1 MSEYRAAIGRFS
13 CVAENAR
20 ARRQKKKKWKEPKL
34 TKLNKTESCE
44 ERPSIPKSI
53 KFKESSRSLDRW
65 KRKDKTH
72 DIGERRKSLSDSREG
87 RCRKRNTFPS
97 RTKSPSL
104 STGRKKKV
112 NLITDNFKEACVAC
126 KTDMFDQRWERGRAK
141 QNAKKTHQ
149 RSKQES
155 ICLHAGKAST
165 TPQGTCHQL
174 RLFMCVALSECLLL
188 ERALSAVVQMLLL
201 RAGIESN
208 PGPTD
213 GNNSPPCC
221 NASQHFN
228 RVKNTIAKAKQNF
241 KSKVTLDTLSKKVIE
256 IEETGYCLCF
266 TFTFLTN
273 HTQVALSV
281 SNL

>member
-20 ARRQKKKKWKEPKL
+20 VCRHQKKKWKEPL
-34 TKLNKTESCE
+34 TKLKKTESCE

-53 KFKESSRSLDRW
+53 KSKESSRSLDRW
-65 KRKDKTH
+65 RKKDKTH
-72 DIGERRKSLSDSREG
+72 DIGERSKSLSDSREG

-112 NLITDNFKEACVAC
+112 NLIADNFKEACVAC
-126 KTDMFDQRWERGRAK
+126 KTDMFDQRRQRGRAK
-141 QNAKKTHQ
+141 QNEKTHQ
-149 RSKQES
+149 RSKQKS

-241 KSKVTLDTLSKKVIE
+241 KSKVTPDTLSKKIIE
-256 IEETGYCLCF
+256 IEETG
-266 TFTFLTN
+266 
-273 HTQVALSV
+273 
-281 SNL
+281 